1 MGPGPPL
8 TMDIRIEQLTKR
20 FGSQVAVDRVSFTA
34 RSGEVLGFLG
44 PNGAGKTTTMRMI
57 CGLTAPDGGTVRLG
71 DRTMGPKA
79 ADLRR
84 QIGYLP
90 ETNPLYEDMPVL
102 DMLRFGAKLQGVPAV
117 ALNGRVQDMVEAC
130 GLGLEKHKRIG
141 ELSRGYRQRTGLAF
155 ALVHDPAVLILD
167 EPTTG
172 LDPNQVV
179 DIRNLI
185 KELGRTKTVI
195 FSTHILPEAEA
206 VCDRILIINKGR
218 IVADGPPGRLRANEL
233 GRTLFHVRV
242 AGPAPEAA
250 LAVFRAVP
258 EVISAEVAPGIDG
271 PYAVLMQGPMGERLS
286 AACTAQGWAIG
297 ELRAVESRLEDIFR
311 EATNP

>member
-1 MGPGPPL
+1 
-8 TMDIRIEQLTKR
+8 MDIRTEQLTKR
-20 FGSQVAVDRVSFTA
+20 FGRQTAVDKVSFTA

-57 CGLTAPDGGTVRLG
+57 CGLTAPDDGQVWIG
-71 DRTMGPKA
+71 DRTMDEDA
-79 ADLRR
+79 AGLRR
-84 QIGYLP
+84 NIGYLP
-90 ETNPLYEDMPVL
+90 EANPLYEDMPVL
-102 DMLRFGAKLQGVPAV
+102 DMLRFGAKLQGVAAPAID
-117 ALNGRVQDMVEAC
+117 GRVRAMVDAC
-130 GLGLEKHKRIG
+130 GLEREKHKRIG

-218 IVADGPPGRLRANEL
+218 IVADGTPAELRANEL
-233 GRTLFHVRV
+233 GRTLYHVLVGTADR
-242 AGPAPEAA
+242 EAV
-250 LAVFRAVP
+250 LAAFRALP
-258 EVISAEVAPGIDG
+258 EVISAQVRTGAEGG
-271 PYAVLMQGPMGERLS
+271 FAVLMSGAHGEKLS
-286 AACTAQGWAIG
+286 AACVAHGWPIG
-297 ELRAVESRLEDIFR
+297 ELRTVESRLEDIFR